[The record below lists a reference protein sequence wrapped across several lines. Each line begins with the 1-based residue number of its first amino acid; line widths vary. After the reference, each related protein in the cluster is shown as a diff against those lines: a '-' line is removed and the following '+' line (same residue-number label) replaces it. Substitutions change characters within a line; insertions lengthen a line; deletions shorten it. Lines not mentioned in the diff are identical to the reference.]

1 MPKPREYFRDYPYAV
16 RLMQRRFALT
26 VALSLIAVSMV
37 CNIAHATDY
46 TVTDSTSFYNAIQS
60 IDNAPTSSDRIIIS
74 NSFTMSQQ
82 VLAITT
88 TGSLTIVGNNN
99 TINGNGAY
107 RPFFI
112 ESGNVT
118 LQNLTITDAQAH
130 GGNGG
135 NGGGGG
141 GLGAGAAIFVD
152 TNGNVSIQNVN
163 FTSNAAIGGSGG
175 NYTGADGGGGG
186 LGGNAGVNQGGGG
199 GLYGA
204 GGTASNENSGGGG
217 GGELGNGGSNIGS
230 TYSSGGGGGGAGT
243 TAAGGNTSTTTG
255 GTAGGAQGGAGGSG
269 SNGNGQDAVAAGGGG
284 GGGASISGNGGN
296 GALFGGGGSAG
307 VTGSSGGNGGD
318 FGGGGGAGQ
327 NGGDHGGNGGFGGGG
342 GSAYSGTGG
351 NGGFGAGAGGG
362 ATGGTAG
369 FGGGSSGSRF
379 GTPTGGGG
387 AAFGG
392 AIFVR
397 QGGSISIVDSTSF
410 SGNTV
415 SAGGSSGTGAA
426 GSTDGNDI
434 FLMRGTTTSFNIS
447 SGQTMTFS
455 PVLGN
460 NDGTVQ
466 PGAAIDKIGAGTLV
480 LTGNSTLSG
489 TTYVEAGTLQINGSV
504 GPFITVSAS
513 ATLSGTSTTLNQTIT
528 SSGHVLLTENG
539 TSSYNINNVH
549 GAGDFTKDGAGTL
562 SLSGT
567 AFYTG
572 GTNVAAGTLVGDTTS
587 LKRTFTDSGNITFN
601 QSSDGTFAGSI
612 TGTGSVSI
620 LGGHNVF
627 FTGTNSYSGG
637 TNVAGGTLA
646 GDTTNLQGTFTD
658 SGNITFNQSTDGTFT
673 GSITGTGSVTIAGTG
688 NVFFSGTNSYS
699 GGTIISSGTLTILSS
714 GNYSGIVGSGGL
726 DFSAPGT
733 STLSGNNTYFGAT
746 TVNAG
751 TLVVNST
758 LAGPMTVNSGG
769 TLMGVG
775 TVGDTTISTGGT
787 IYPGIVGAPL
797 TINGSFTQSTGTT
810 YSAEVSPTDSD
821 KIIVNGH
828 ATIQSGTT
836 FNIVL
841 DPGTYTAGTHY
852 VVLTASGG
860 ISGTYT
866 NTIMPSPGTG
876 LFFSLIYDPNDIQ
889 LIINDPP
896 SASFASFAQTFN
908 QWQVGTALDTISP
921 SATGGM
927 STLVM
932 QLEGLSSNQI
942 PGALNQL
949 AGDIYPSIASIEL
962 QTTTTWLQLIS
973 NRLGAKV
980 RVYEPSQGFVVNEKG
995 TSNDPDAEV
1004 YLVSYQP
1011 SNSAYGAPMRMSFR
1025 QATRPLWSAWTQGY
1039 GLGGN
1044 VASNGNA
1051 GALNYGLGGTTFG
1064 IDRWLGER
1072 TLVGVLG
1079 GYAGSSANNVLVPG
1093 RSSINGYQVGL
1104 YGMHCR
1110 DYVYLSN
1117 IDAYSNDTYD
1127 ATRQISIGTINGT
1140 AKSNTF
1146 SNQWAHYS
1154 ELGATFTGA
1163 SVRLQPFGGIQYIYL
1178 DQNAFG
1184 ETGVTPANLNV
1195 SQQITNSVR
1204 GSAGARLSWLGSIG
1218 NVRVIPVVHGRYQRE
1233 WGDGTRLV
1241 TSSFTGAPTVAFN
1254 TTGNTLGRDFGLF
1267 GLGLTAMITPRT
1279 SLYGGYDLQVASRYA
1294 ANMGSAGFQF
1304 RW

>member
-1 MPKPREYFRDYPYAV
+1 MLCDLAR
-16 RLMQRRFALT
+16 
-26 VALSLIAVSMV
+26 
-37 CNIAHATDY
+37 ATDY
-46 TVTDSTSFYNAIQS
+46 TVTNSATFYNAIQS
-60 IDNAPTSSDRIIIS
+60 IDAAPTSSDRIILS

-88 TGSLTIVGNNN
+88 TGSLTVVGNGFV
-99 TINGNGAY
+99 INGNGAY
-107 RPFFI
+107 RPFFV
-112 ESGNVT
+112 ESGNVSM
-118 LQNLTITDAQAH
+118 QDLTITNAQAH
-130 GGNGG
+130 GGNGA
-135 NGGGGG
+135 GGGM
-141 GLGAGAAIFVD
+141 GAGAAVFVD
-152 TNGNVSIQNVN
+152 SGANLTIHNVN
-163 FTSNAAIGGSGG
+163 FSDNAAIGGNGG
-175 NYTGADGGGGG
+175 STGAGGGG
-186 LGGNAGVNQGGGG
+186 LGGNGPGGLRGGGG
-199 GLYGA
+199 GLYGNGGGGA
-204 GGTASNENSGGGG
+204 GTGGGG
-217 GGELGNGGSNIGS
+217 GGELGNGGNGTSVAGFGTGI
-230 TYSSGGGGGGAGT
+230 GGGGGGTTGNGT
-243 TAAGGNTSTTTG
+243 NGDSGGAAGSQN
-255 GTAGGAQGGAGGSG
+255 GGAGGTNGNPGAAAGVGGGGGGSG
-269 SNGNGQDAVAAGGGG
+269 SYIYGTPGGTGGLFGGGGGDGGQGGRFGGG
-284 GGGASISGNGGN
+284 GGGASSD
-296 GALFGGGGSAG
+296 
-307 VTGSSGGNGGD
+307 T
-318 FGGGGGAGQ
+318 
-327 NGGDHGGNGGFGGGG
+327 GGNGGFGGGG
-342 GSAYSGTGG
+342 GSPSNYGVGG
-351 NGGFGAGAGGG
+351 NGGFGGGGGGG
-362 ATGGTAG
+362 ATGGVGG
-369 FGGGSSGSRF
+369 FGGGNAASNVNAN
-379 GTPTGGGG
+379 GGAGG

-392 AIFVR
+392 AIFVAN
-397 QGGSISIVDSTSF
+397 GATITVIDATNF

-415 SAGGSSGTGAA
+415 TGGLGNAGGGN
-426 GSTDGNDI
+426 GSTNGNDI
-434 FLMRGTTTSFNIS
+434 FLMAGTTTSFNIS
-447 SGQTMTFS
+447 SGQTLTFT
-455 PVLGN
+455 PAIGN
-460 NDGTVQ
+460 NDGTSNAGVV
-466 PGAAIDKIGAGTLV
+466 IDKTGFGTLV
-480 LTGNSTLSG
+480 LD
-489 TTYVEAGTLQINGSV
+489 
-504 GPFITVSAS
+504 
-513 ATLSGTSTTLNQTIT
+513 
-528 SSGHVLLTENG
+528 G
-539 TSSYNINNVH
+539 TSSY
-549 GAGDFTKDGAGTL
+549 
-562 SLSGT
+562 SG
-567 AFYTG
+567 
-572 GTNVAAGTLVGDTTS
+572 S
-587 LKRTFTDSGNITFN
+587 
-601 QSSDGTFAGSI
+601 
-612 TGTGSVSI
+612 
-620 LGGHNVF
+620 
-627 FTGTNSYSGG
+627 
-637 TNVAGGTLA
+637 
-646 GDTTNLQGTFTD
+646 
-658 SGNITFNQSTDGTFT
+658 
-673 GSITGTGSVTIAGTG
+673 
-688 NVFFSGTNSYS
+688 
-699 GGTIISSGTLTILSS
+699 
-714 GNYSGIVGSGGL
+714 
-726 DFSAPGT
+726 
-733 STLSGNNTYFGAT
+733 T
-746 TVNAG
+746 TVDSG